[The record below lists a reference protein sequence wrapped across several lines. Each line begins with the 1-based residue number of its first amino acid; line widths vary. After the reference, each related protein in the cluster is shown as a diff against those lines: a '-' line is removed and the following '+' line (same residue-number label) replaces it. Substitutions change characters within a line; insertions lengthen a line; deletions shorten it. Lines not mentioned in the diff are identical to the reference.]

1 MALYAAYGSN
11 LDPHQMALR
20 APHSPARS
28 TGWLVGWRLTF
39 GGADLGWDGALAT
52 IVEDPDSQVFVL
64 LYDVPSWDEQ
74 KLDEWEGTALG
85 VFAKVRLRV
94 QTLEGE
100 VPAWFY
106 VVNGYEGG
114 LPSAHYLGLIADG
127 AEKAG
132 APADY
137 VEDLRRRSCRSI
149 GT

>member
-1 MALYAAYGSN
+1 M
-11 LDPHQMALR
+11 
-20 APHSPARS
+20 
-28 TGWLVGWRLTF
+28 VGWRLTF